1 MCKIIFRLKHIEI
14 DMIGEYINCMARS
27 DNETTACVE
36 QDIQP
41 HSIRQSIVLHL
52 LPGGLLLVFF
62 VLAAPLAGH
71 FGFPAL
77 FALILGELIVL
88 IPFELGVLFYEGKK
102 RNGKFSLT
110 GIVVYRERIPLGQYF
125 LWVPLLVVW
134 TSICLILLSPLDN
147 FLIKTVFSGLPA
159 WFISSDISGYSMAIQ
174 IMAAAMF
181 AVSNITAAIVEE
193 LYFRGYLL
201 PRLSRLQGWAPL
213 INTVL
218 FSLQHFFSPWR
229 YLFIFLGVLPQAY
242 IVFKRR
248 NVYLG
253 IIAHSLLN
261 LLSAILLIVSVFN

>member
-1 MCKIIFRLKHIEI
+1 MKPQPVVDH
-14 DMIGEYINCMARS
+14 G
-27 DNETTACVE
+27 VE
-36 QDIQP
+36 P
-41 HSIRQSIVLHL
+41 HSIRRSIVLHL

-62 VLAAPLAGH
+62 VLATPLARHLGL
-71 FGFPAL
+71 PAL
-77 FALILGELIVL
+77 FALILGELLVL

-110 GIVVYRERIPLGQYF
+110 GIVVYRERISLGQYF
-125 LWVPLLVVW
+125 LWIPLLVVW
-134 TSICLILLSPLDN
+134 TGICLVLLSPLDD
-147 FLIKTVFSGLPA
+147 FFIKTLFSWLPE
-159 WFISSDISGYSMAIQ
+159 WFIRSDISGYSIAIK
-174 IMAAAMF
+174 IVAAVMF

-213 INTVL
+213 INTWL

-242 IVFKRR
+242 VVYTKR
-248 NVYLG
+248 NIYLG

-261 LLSAILLIVSVFN
+261 LLSAILVFVSVTG